1 MYPNVYYSAS
11 ALHAVHSSPA
21 LDITFAS
28 LRVMVCALLRSQRT
42 LPKPRPSGTYES
54 TIDVF
59 FALAILFVMREQ
71 VAEYL
76 KNVTISSRKQLFDAL
91 NFIAPLID
99 VWSLAAPKSG
109 QQFLRFSSAKSRTTG
124 YVDFTIPKK
133 TGGVRKISAPVK
145 PLKEVQS
152 AINTLLQLIFI
163 PDEHATGFVLG
174 KSVKDNALIHVG
186 QTCIFNTDLEN
197 FFPSITKKMVRR
209 ALHTELG
216 HILNSNDVINTICR
230 LCTVPNSDGIEVLPQ
245 GAPTSPILSNIV
257 LAGLDRDMAKLADRM
272 KCKYSRYADDITFS
286 HSKPVRKMSSYLQS
300 KIHRIILKYGLKVNE
315 IKTKT
320 YVPGRRQEVTGVVVS
335 SKINVARTYVKNLR
349 VLLHLWE
356 KYGYIQ
362 AQLIFIRDFCHGKE
376 KNLENVIDGK
386 INYLEMIKGKD
397 DSTYLK
403 FKRRL
408 KLLQYKERQKTTYTK
423 RAI

>member
-1 MYPNVYYSAS
+1 
-11 ALHAVHSSPA
+11 
-21 LDITFAS
+21 
-28 LRVMVCALLRSQRT
+28 
-42 LPKPRPSGTYES
+42 
-54 TIDVF
+54 
-59 FALAILFVMREQ
+59 MREQ
-71 VAEYL
+71 VADYL

-152 AINTLLQLIFI
+152 AINTLLQLIFT

-230 LCTVPNSDGIEVLPQ
+230 LCTVPNSYGIEVLPQ

-272 KCKYSRYADDITFS
+272 ECKYSRYADDITLS

-349 VLLHLWE
+349 ILLHLWE

-408 KLLQYKERQKTTYTK
+408 KHLQYIEKQKSTHIK